1 MQDELFAP
9 LEMKDTAFW
18 VPAEKQGRLAK
29 AYETVTA
36 EDGSKSMQLY
46 TGNNLAVRNDM
57 AKPPAYEAGGA
68 GLASTLDDYMK
79 FARML
84 RNGGRAGKREIL
96 KPETVRYMCS
106 GQLLPVRQQ
115 DFGTSGSDWMVSAM
129 VT

>member
-18 VPAEKQGRLAK
+18 VQAEKQGRLAK

-57 AKPPAYEAGGA
+57 AKPPAYEAGHA
-68 GLASTLDDYMK
+68 W
-79 FARML
+79 R
-84 RNGGRAGKREIL
+84 
-96 KPETVRYMCS
+96 PH
-106 GQLLPVRQQ
+106 
-115 DFGTSGSDWMVSAM
+115 WMII
-129 VT
+129 